1 MHINLVKIGR
11 EVAKIWSRTDKH
23 THRQTRSSQYSA
35 PSIGRGVLVMIM
47 LMFEHKNSPRH
58 NACWCQCR
66 YRRCCIHFTAT
77 CSGLTRRIHGQFTN
91 TSDHIRSFVFSFS
104 LFHVL
109 VVGSVVGLN
118 YVSFW
123 AHVKLASR
131 TVSYQWTGSGEQNSG
146 QRGLRATECF
156 VRSKGDESWGGKC
169 NKTRPISVDSR
180 LWISIL

>member
-1 MHINLVKIGR
+1 MIADRQTH
-11 EVAKIWSRTDKH
+11 SRTDALI
-23 THRQTRSSQYSA
+23 TILC
-35 PSIGRGVLVMIM
+35 PSIGGGVLVMIM
-47 LMFEHKNSPRH
+47 LMFEHKNSARH

-77 CSGLTRRIHGQFTN
+77 CSGLTRRIPGQFTN

-104 LFHVL
+104 VFHVL
-109 VVGSVVGLN
+109 VIGSVVGLN

-146 QRGLRATECF
+146 QRGLRATVCF